1 MVWYRK
7 AADQGNVT
15 GQLNL
20 GVHYAKGQ
28 GVRQD
33 YTQAALWFRKAADQ
47 GDAGGQSILGSL
59 YAKGQGVRQDDA
71 QAVVWYRKA
80 ADQGNAEAQYNLGVL
95 YATGQGVPR
104 DDAQAVV
111 WYRKAAD
118 QGNVFA
124 QNNLGTLYATGQGV
138 PQDDTQAELWYRKAA
153 EHGHE
158 MARANLSAL
167 SSNVARDRDATNLGK
182 ELLAVAVAGVGVY
195 LASKIVNE
203 LFGDNSSRAGHVRD
217 NSSDQTTI
225 IRNQDREYQR
235 KDLERRQDDARSY
248 NYNRN
253 PGDPKEPIPEH

>member
-1 MVWYRK
+1 MYAKGQGGPQDDAQAVVWYRK

-59 YAKGQGVRQDDA
+59 YAKGQGVRQ
-71 QAVVWYRKA
+71 
-80 ADQGNAEAQYNLGVL
+80 
-95 YATGQGVPR
+95 